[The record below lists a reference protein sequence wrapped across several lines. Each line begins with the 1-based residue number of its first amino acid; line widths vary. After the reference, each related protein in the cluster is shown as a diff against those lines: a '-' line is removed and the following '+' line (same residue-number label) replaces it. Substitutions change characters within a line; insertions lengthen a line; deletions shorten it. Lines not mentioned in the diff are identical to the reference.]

1 MSVQLDL
8 LAWNGDTFDLRNGPV
23 RVGAEGTSGVL
34 KLLKLDTHT
43 RQAAGR
49 DGQVRT
55 GYSAPAQTLSI
66 PVKWGGY
73 TAEPF
78 ESVDSRLWAALD
90 PTQVNTLRVRDTVR
104 KSDRTC
110 TVRLDDDGYAFTD
123 DPTDMGIDV
132 TTLQLV
138 ADDPW
143 WKGVPVVVPFGQQ
156 QGAATPF
163 YGASGFG
170 PPFYLAGANAIGQ
183 QSVVNPGQAPA
194 YPLWTLAGPVSS
206 FVLTVDGSILDMT
219 AANLMTGEILYID
232 SDPTVL
238 RAWRVKTDGTV
249 VEETQNLA
257 TWGFATIARAAT
269 STVKATLAGTGTAT
283 LSFVPRYLRAA

>member
-8 LAWNGDTFDLRNGPV
+8 LAWNGDTFDLRKGPV

-43 RQAAGR
+43 RQSAGR
-49 DGQVRT
+49 DGQTRT
-55 GYSAPAQTLSI
+55 GWSAPAQPLQI

-78 ESVDSRLWAALD
+78 EVTDSRLWAALD
-90 PTQVNTLRVRDTVR
+90 PTQVSTLRVRDTVR
-104 KSDRTC
+104 NSDRTC
-110 TVRLDDDGYAFTD
+110 GIRLEDDGYSFTD
-123 DPTDMGIDV
+123 DPTDMGLGE

-143 WKGVPVVVPFGQQ
+143 WKGTPVVVPFGQQ
-156 QGAATPF
+156 AGSATPF

-170 PPFYLAGANAIGQ
+170 PPFYLAGANANGQ

-194 YPLWTLAGPVSS
+194 FPLWTLVGPISS
-206 FVLTVDGSILDMT
+206 FTLAVDGSVLDMT
-219 AANLMTGEILYID
+219 AASLLTGETLYID

-238 RAWRVKTDGTV
+238 RAWRVKADATI

-257 TWGFATIARAAT
+257 TWGFSTIARGAT